1 MNVKKQFI
9 SVFILSIFVFL
20 SYIFL
25 FSQFIIY
32 PTVIP
37 MYSGG
42 NTIIFADWA
51 AVLSANICR
60 ELGHDVYLENP
71 CDPWGRTHVY
81 GDILLYFPYVE
92 KFKNFYFL
100 ALPAII
106 NYIFVVV
113 VLSSFRFKTFK
124 TYFTPIIM
132 LFSFPV
138 ILALER
144 GQFDVLIFIL
154 MVLIAY
160 SKNRIFNF
168 IILVF
173 VTISKFYPIVLGIIL
188 FFEKNLKKI
197 FINLLI
203 FLITISLI
211 FFIQSDQ
218 MIKIFENRGQS
229 AGFGV
234 YEFSLIGTIKFFKNS
249 IFLVNDTNYSIFI
262 FVLFLLIPSAIF
274 FVRII
279 KYFFKESISNNLN
292 YNFFEDRLYIFSS
305 VIILFCYFTF
315 SNYVYREIFF
325 IGLLPWILKTKE
337 SNLDQKFFSIYYYL
351 IISKFLFSTPI
362 TFIYMN
368 KIVKNINP
376 VISIFKYTIDLYLIS
391 FIAAIFLAFFI
402 RLLDFQKSKIS

>member
-1 MNVKKQFI
+1 MNLKKQII
-9 SVFILSIFVFL
+9 SVFILSLFFLL

-51 AVLSANICR
+51 AVLGANICR
-60 ELGHDVYLENP
+60 ELGHDVYLKNP

-81 GDILLYFPYVE
+81 GDILLYFHYVE
-92 KFKNFYFL
+92 KFKNFYYFV
-100 ALPAII
+100 LPAII
-106 NYIFVVV
+106 NYIFVVA

-124 TYFTPIIM
+124 TYFTTTII

-144 GQFDVLIFIL
+144 GQFDIVIFIL

-160 SKNRIFNF
+160 FKNKVFNF

-249 IFLVNDTNYSIFI
+249 IFLVNGTNYSIFI

-274 FVRII
+274 FVRIT
-279 KYFFKESISNNLN
+279 KYFFKESISNNIN

-305 VIILFCYFTF
+305 VIILFCYFAF
-315 SNYVYREIFF
+315 SNFVYREIFF

-391 FIAAIFLAFFI
+391 FVAAIFLAFFI
-402 RLLDFQKSKIS
+402 RLLDFQKNKIS

>member
-1 MNVKKQFI
+1 MNLKKQI
-9 SVFILSIFVFL
+9 VIIFILSIF
-20 SYIFL
+20 FL
-25 FSQFIIY
+25 FSYFFLFSKFIIY

-37 MYSGG
+37 MISGG
-42 NTIIFADWA
+42 NTYLFADWS
-51 AVLSANICR
+51 AVLGANICK
-60 ELGHDVYLENP
+60 EMGYDVYLKNP
-71 CDPWGRTHVY
+71 CDQWGRTHVY

-100 ALPAII
+100 VLPAII
-106 NYIFVVV
+106 NIIFVIV
-113 VLSSFRFKTFK
+113 VLSSFRFKNFK
-124 TYFTPIIM
+124 TYFTTIIM

-160 SKNRIFNF
+160 FKNRIFNF

-234 YEFSLIGTIKFFKNS
+234 YEFSLIGTINFFKNS
-249 IFLVNDTNYSIFI
+249 TFLINDTNFSIIIFFI
-262 FVLFLLIPSAIF
+262 FLLIPSIIF
-274 FVRII
+274 FIKII
-279 KYFFKESISNNLN
+279 RYFFKEKISDAVD
-292 YNFFEDRLYIFSS
+292 YNFFEDRLYIFASA
-305 VIILFCYFTF
+305 IILFCYFF
-315 SNYVYREIFF
+315 SSNFVYREIFI
-325 IGLLPWILKTKE
+325 IGLIPWIIKIYI
-337 SNLDQKFFSIYYYL
+337 SNKDQSFFSFYYYFL
-351 IISKFLFSTPI
+351 MFKFLISTPI
-362 TFIYMN
+362 TYIYMN
-368 KIVKNINP
+368 KIIQNINP
-376 VISIFKYTIDLYLIS
+376 ILLIIKYTMDLYIAS
-391 FIAAIFLAFFI
+391 FIAGIFLVFLI
-402 RLLDFQKSKIS
+402 KSLNIQKIK